1 MLMLL
6 SRSSRAERRDMKRVV
21 FWCAVAIL
29 AGSAP
34 AAAQVATLK
43 CSFKTYQAGK
53 FLSDG
58 SEQVAIDY
66 GAKTVNG
73 RPAKV
78 LSDRVVWD
86 EVGANLNSTAT
97 YYKADGRYH
106 YLNRASD
113 NVLTERYGACK

>member
-1 MLMLL
+1 VIL
-6 SRSSRAERRDMKRVV
+6 SSTESRDMRRTL
-21 FWCAVAIL
+21 FCCALAIL
-29 AGSAP
+29 AGAAP
-34 AAAQVATLK
+34 SAAQVATLK

-58 SEQVAIDY
+58 TAQVAIDY
-66 GAKTVNG
+66 ASKTVDG
-73 RPAKV
+73 KPAKF

-86 EVGANLNSTAT
+86 ELGSSVNSTAT

-106 YLNRASD
+106 YLNRGSD